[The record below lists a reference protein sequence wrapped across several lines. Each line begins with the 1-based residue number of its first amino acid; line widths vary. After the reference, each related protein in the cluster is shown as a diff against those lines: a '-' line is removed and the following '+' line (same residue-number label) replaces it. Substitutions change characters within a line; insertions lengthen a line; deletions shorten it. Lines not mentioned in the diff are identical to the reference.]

1 MIDYES
7 FAAVLMLIKHYDQ
20 QYKYDNFTVEQS
32 TLDSE
37 WWIILES
44 CSDIHA
50 WVDLDDCHVKVEK
63 LVNGFKVMYRKV

>member
-7 FAAVLMLIKHYDQ
+7 FASVLMLIKHYDPE
-20 QYKYDNFTVEQS
+20 YEHDNFTVQS
-32 TLDSE
+32 TDLDSE
-37 WWIILES
+37 WWIIFES
-44 CSDIHA
+44 CSDTVA